1 MAAMNASDNIGTEE
15 DKKKYLDAW
24 SEMMINIWRDKIT
37 HMRVLDTTALYW
49 NMSDK
54 VEFSEDI
61 QKVSHHFLKYGIYQ
75 DLGTGRGYKHG
86 NEGDLDILDPDYRVD
101 HGLNRPRSWNGP
113 KSKGHTSGK
122 PRKRKEWYS
131 RAYYASVMVLKE
143 HMSRMYAEE
152 FVGIV
157 VRAID
162 YNYNVR
168 GTSLRNKLWDGKK
181 KT

>member
-1 MAAMNASDNIGTEE
+1 MTQDIAD
-15 DKKKYLDAW
+15 DKKKYMDAW
-24 SEMMINIWRDKIT
+24 ADTMLNIWRDKIT
-37 HMRVLDTTALYW
+37 KLGVMDTTSLY
-49 NMSDK
+49 
-54 VEFSEDI
+54 
-61 QKVSHHFLKYGIYQ
+61 QKMERAVFFDENNQMVRHRFLEYGIYQ
-75 DLGTGRGYKHG
+75 DLGTGSGYKHG
-86 NEGDLDILDPDYRVD
+86 NDGNLDILDPVYRID
-101 HGLNRPRSWNGP
+101 HGLNRARSWNGP
-113 KSKGHTSGK
+113 KSKGHKSGK

>member
-1 MAAMNASDNIGTEE
+1 MAAMTE
-15 DKKKYLDAW
+15 DITDDRKKYMDAW
-24 SEMMINIWRDKIT
+24 ADTMLNIWRDKIAKLGV
-37 HMRVLDTTALYW
+37 MDTTSLFHKMERAVSF
-49 NMSDK
+49 N
-54 VEFSEDI
+54 EDH
-61 QKVSHHFLKYGIYQ
+61 QMVRHRFLEYGIYQ

-86 NEGDLDILDPDYRVD
+86 NEGDLQILDPVYRVD